1 MENNDVS
8 ENIKKTESEKTS
20 LMTNDDESFKLGN
33 RAVMLDFYVSS
44 DIENRE
50 FKKIFIRLNAKKEKN
65 TKDKLIFRNV
75 NFNHCFF
82 DNCYFNNC
90 LFDTCSFIGC
100 KFIGS
105 NFHLCTFTGCN
116 FRYAIFE
123 RTQIEDDILDKEAPL
138 EENLKRIFAR
148 TLRMNYQQIGDAKAV
163 NKAIL
168 LELNAT
174 SAYLKKSWSSKETY
188 YSKNMATFLND
199 FCSFFDG

>member
-50 FKKIFIRLNAKKEKN
+50 FKKNFIRLNAKKEKN

-82 DNCYFNNC
+82 
-90 LFDTCSFIGC
+90 
-100 KFIGS
+100 
-105 NFHLCTFTGCN
+105 
-116 FRYAIFE
+116 
-123 RTQIEDDILDKEAPL
+123 
-138 EENLKRIFAR
+138 
-148 TLRMNYQQIGDAKAV
+148 
-163 NKAIL
+163 
-168 LELNAT
+168 
-174 SAYLKKSWSSKETY
+174 
-188 YSKNMATFLND
+188 
-199 FCSFFDG
+199 